1 MKALAKNGNYTLV
14 HFPQAVNQYA
24 VYLISPAS
32 PSGGLKLDTM
42 VARSP
47 VLSKK
52 LKSFFTPAQI
62 QDAVAKINA
71 IKYASKKFKA

>member
-1 MKALAKNGNYTLV
+1 MKTLAKNGNYTLV

-24 VYLISPAS
+24 VYLTSPAL
-32 PSGGLKLDTM
+32 PSGDLKLDTM
-42 VARSP
+42 VARSS

-52 LKSFFTPAQI
+52 LKSFFTSVQI
-62 QDAVAKINA
+62 QDAVAKIHA